1 MAVAAGAGRPP
12 QRQQTGPL
20 LHPICLAVRLT
31 WMAKR
36 EMKDNRVEVKLTAA
50 SVYPRNILDSTVPR

>member
-1 MAVAAGAGRPP
+1 MGG
-12 QRQQTGPL
+12 L
-20 LHPICLAVRLT
+20 VRCCILSVWLT

-50 SVYPRNILDSTVPR
+50 SVYPRSILDSTVPR